1 MRVQRSVNTL
11 KQFIQFEI
19 IENDGIMR
27 RILVVVATEE
37 VKSLVSNCC

>member
-1 MRVQRSVNTL
+1 MRAQRSVNTL

-27 RILVVVATEE
+27 HILVVVETEE
-37 VKSLVSNCC
+37 VKSLLPYCC